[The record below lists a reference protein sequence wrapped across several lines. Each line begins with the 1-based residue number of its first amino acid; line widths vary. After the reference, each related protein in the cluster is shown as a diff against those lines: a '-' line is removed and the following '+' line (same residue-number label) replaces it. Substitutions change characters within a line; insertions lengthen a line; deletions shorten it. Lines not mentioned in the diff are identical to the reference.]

1 MRCGYR
7 PAPLAAGA
15 PSWTRFLGVRYLT
28 FLRSVH
34 EQLRPERYLEI
45 GVRAGNSLALS
56 RCRSVGI
63 DPLFEIVNELNC
75 DLTLVRTTSDEYFA
89 RDEPLAP
96 TGDKPFDLAFIDGLH
111 LFEFALRDFMNT
123 ERHSSSR
130 GVIIFDDVLPRN
142 VDEAARDRH
151 TRAWT
156 GDVYTVLEV
165 LAKYRPDLTVMIV
178 GTQPTGLM
186 LVCGLNPANTILAD
200 NYDAIMAEFRRPD
213 PQPVPAILLD
223 RLIAADPQRVLDSDI
238 WQILS
243 EAAPDADPAE
253 VRAPLAKCLEEG
265 FGTDFA
271 AANLMAAS

>member
-1 MRCGYR
+1 
-7 PAPLAAGA
+7 
-15 PSWTRFLGVRYLT
+15 
-28 FLRSVH
+28 
-34 EQLRPERYLEI
+34 
-45 GVRAGNSLALS
+45 
-56 RCRSVGI
+56 
-63 DPLFEIVNELNC
+63 LFEIVNELNC

-178 GTQPTGLM
+178 GTQPNRADVGVWSRPGQHHFGRQLRRHHGRVPSPRSATGTGDLAGPPH
-186 LVCGLNPANTILAD
+186 CRGPAACPRQRH
-200 NYDAIMAEFRRPD
+200 M
-213 PQPVPAILLD
+213 
-223 RLIAADPQRVLDSDI
+223 ADPVRSR
-238 WQILS
+238 
-243 EAAPDADPAE
+243 ARRDPAE